1 MGHDLSPEALAD
13 KMSSE
18 QRLSQFVIKDP
29 APVFEVVLILVALF
43 AAFAIAHYAEAVE
56 AWLMGLGL

>member
-1 MGHDLSPEALAD
+1 MHHDLNPEALAD

-43 AAFAIAHYAEAVE
+43 AAFAIAHYHEAVE
-56 AWLMGLGL
+56 AWLAGFGL

>member
-1 MGHDLSPEALAD
+1 MHHDLSPEALAD

>member
-1 MGHDLSPEALAD
+1 MAPDLSPEALAD
-13 KMSSE
+13 KMSAE
-18 QRLSQFVIKDP
+18 QRVKQFVIADP

-43 AAFAIAHYAEAVE
+43 AAFAIAHYHEAVE

>member
-1 MGHDLSPEALAD
+1 MHHDLHPEALAD

-18 QRLSQFVIKDP
+18 QRLNQFVIKDP

-43 AAFAIAHYAEAVE
+43 AAFAIAHYHEAVE
-56 AWLMGLGL
+56 GWLIGLGL

>member
-1 MGHDLSPEALAD
+1 MHHDLHPEALAD

-18 QRLSQFVIKDP
+18 QRLNQFVIKDP